1 MPRPTSPGAD
11 ETFAQRDTLTAPVLD
26 YLERLRV
33 ARDYSPNTLGSYRRD
48 LARLIGF
55 ARALPITQWQAL
67 TPEHLQ
73 RFIAGEHRRGLTPTS
88 VQRLLSSC
96 RGLFLDLVREGILRA
111 TPAAGLRAPRAARKL
126 PEVLD
131 VDEMAR
137 LLSFEVLG
145 PEDVRD
151 MSDSGGGAARH
162 DFIVAVLAGTDEGAG
177 FRAVKE
183 AAVAV
188 SAALEGADL
197 VTEVGHVAGLW
208 FLRARAK
215 RVENGAERRVDL
227 TFRALMDLV

>member
-1 MPRPTSPGAD
+1 MSYLASAALQGAVY
-11 ETFAQRDTLTAPVLD
+11 QC
-26 YLERLRV
+26 LRTDP
-33 ARDYSPNTLGSYRRD
+33 A
-48 LARLIGF
+48 LAELIGD
-55 ARALPITQWQAL
+55 AVYDALPID
-67 TPEHLQ
+67 PPS
-73 RFIAGEHRRGLTPTS
+73 GVYVS
-88 VQRLLSSC
+88 
-96 RGLFLDLVREGILRA
+96 
-111 TPAAGLRAPRAARKL
+111 
-126 PEVLD
+126 
-131 VDEMAR
+131 
-137 LLSFEVLG
+137 LG

-162 DFIVAVLAGTDEGAG
+162 DFIVSVLAGTDEGAG